1 MKKTLPILLSL
12 LFLFNAGVNT
22 FIYWQLHRYFKSQ
35 GLARITK
42 VEEYRDQ
49 LEVITVPVSI
59 QEEPGIFEWKD
70 EKKEI
75 KYHGLMYDIV
85 SMEIRNDSLA
95 ITCIADHRETHLER
109 IFIAQFEKS
118 DSDTRDH
125 QNPLLLLRHLEIKDG
140 LLTVIHGMIYSIKG
154 EEYQYFNVSHHY
166 FTDSEIPA
174 PPPKLS

>member
-1 MKKTLPILLSL
+1 LKKTLPILLSL

-42 VEEYRDQ
+42 VEEYRNQ
-49 LEVITVPVSI
+49 LEVITVPASI
-59 QEEPGIFEWKD
+59 QEEPGVFEWKD
-70 EKKEI
+70 NKKEI
-75 KYHGLMYDIV
+75 RYHGTMYDIV
-85 SMEIRNDSLA
+85 SIVIKHDSLA

-118 DSDTRDH
+118 DSEKNNH
-125 QNPLLLLRHLEIKDG
+125 QNPLLLLRQLEIKDG
-140 LLTVIHGMIYSIKG
+140 LLTMNQGMTYSVSN
-154 EEYQYFNVSHHY
+154 EEYQLFHPSQHS

-174 PPPKLS
+174 PPPKYS